1 MWTTISMGI
10 PCGAVLGKALKTVLL
25 KSTVGMSDLVFKV
38 HGYKFEDLPRLMGQV
53 TKIAKRYGKTK
64 VSMVIGETY
73 QVDGKFNLILQ

>member
-1 MWTTISMGI
+1 MDNRSG
-10 PCGAVLGKALKTVLL
+10 VVEVKALRTAYF
-25 KSTVGMSDLVFKV
+25 KSINGMSDLVFKV

-64 VSMVIGETY
+64 VSMMIGETY